1 MEFSLDQAK
10 KVATKFW
17 WIIIGATILGI
28 LVGAIFGRTRTSTTY
43 TSTAQIEIDI
53 KHLEGEYNPGNGSPS
68 YLVGYNTA
76 HSLIP
81 TFEQKIFSKET
92 VLKRV
97 AEEHAKNTGFL
108 FNLDALRK
116 KFSFAFAENAL
127 IIELSCTTDEAEE
140 SLSLLKLLCKY
151 GLQSAN
157 TVSSAVKLQIA
168 KVPVYS
174 YSTTITGASAQQ
186 ITAMKEKL
194 EMSNDLIYDEIM
206 KGLPET
212 YLQRDDIR
220 NGFSFDSKSNGD
232 VIWSYFS
239 TNRDVT
245 VSVMEYILQKDD
257 NIMTGLTVDRSFL
270 TDGKEPDIEYFA
282 EIATGKPVTSSR
294 MVFYGV
300 VVGGLAFLCGAGLSA
315 ILYYKGE
322 KKDSKPEEEKAE

>member
-28 LVGAIFGRTRTSTTY
+28 IVGAVFGRTRTSTTY

-53 KHLEGEYNPGNGSPS
+53 EHLEGEYNPGNSSPS

-76 HSLIP
+76 HSLFP

-92 VLKRV
+92 VLQRV
-97 AEEHAKNTGFL
+97 ADDYAKSTGFL
-108 FNLDALRK
+108 FDLDALRK
-116 KFSFAFAENAL
+116 KFTFSFAENAL
-127 IIELSCTTDEAEE
+127 IVELSCTTDEADE
-140 SLSLLKLLCKY
+140 SLALLKLLCKY

-168 KVPVYS
+168 KVPVYT
-174 YSTTITGASAQQ
+174 YSTTITGASEQQ

-220 NGFSFDSKSNGD
+220 NGFDYAVKSNGD
-232 VIWSYFS
+232 VTWSYSS
-239 TNRDVT
+239 TNNDVT
-245 VSVMEYILQKDD
+245 ISVMEYILEKDD
-257 NIMTGLTVDRSFL
+257 NILSGLTVDRSFL

-282 EIATGKPVTSSR
+282 EITTGKPVTTSR
-294 MVFYGV
+294 MMFYAI
-300 VVGGLAFLCGAGLSA
+300 VVGGLAFVCGAGLSA
-315 ILYYKGE
+315 ILYYKAEKAE
-322 KKDSKPEEEKAE
+322 KKAEEKAE